1 MPYDYLFFKRKKAML
16 SRLLVVLIL
25 QIFRC
30 FLFFLFIVGCF
41 KSSLE
46 VAC

>member
-25 QIFRC
+25 QV
-30 FLFFLFIVGCF
+30 FFVLPL
-41 KSSLE
+41 SLL
-46 VAC
+46 VILRVHLK